1 MHPSSTLESSMADI
15 LRYTPTWVWGLLAA
29 LLALGFWQTRTRSL
43 TRARLLTLPLTL
55 LGLGLWSTSSSFA
68 ALPLAAGVWLAALAA
83 SFFVS
88 RRLPAP
94 AGTRWDAVDDRLHL
108 PGSWLPL
115 ALIAAMFTLRYCA
128 TVAQVLHPAW
138 RGDPALVLPLAAL
151 YGALGGLFLGR
162 ALGLLALTRAP
173 QATIA
178 ANERAQLS

>member
-1 MHPSSTLESSMADI
+1 MADI

-68 ALPLAAGVWLAALAA
+68 ALPLAAGIWLVALAA
-83 SFFVS
+83 SFFAS

-94 AGTRWDAVDDRLHL
+94 VGARWDAVCERLHL

-115 ALIAAMFTLRYCA
+115 ALIVSIFTLRYAA
-128 TVAQVLHPAW
+128 TVAMVLHPAW
-138 RGDPALVLPLAAL
+138 RGNPALLLPMAAL
-151 YGALGGLFLGR
+151 YGALSGFFLGR
-162 ALGLLALTRAP
+162 AAGLLALTRGP
-173 QATIA
+173 QDTISA
-178 ANERAQLS
+178 HEQRAQLS